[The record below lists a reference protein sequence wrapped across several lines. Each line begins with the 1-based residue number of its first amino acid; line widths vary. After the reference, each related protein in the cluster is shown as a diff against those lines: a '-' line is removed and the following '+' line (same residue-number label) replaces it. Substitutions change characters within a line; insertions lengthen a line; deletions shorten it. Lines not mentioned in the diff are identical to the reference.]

1 MTVGTTGGALLLLQG
16 AGGDTPGRGA
26 LALLAEGTP
35 ITWAVLGLLV
45 VLSAASWTI
54 MLAKR
59 REFAGVED
67 DGRRMHEVVREAT
80 SFDVAASRADEG
92 ATTPHGAVLA
102 RAAQFVRSVRP
113 PAAQQGDAR
122 PRLSPAQVEALQLV
136 LDTAAVAERDRLERR
151 LPWLATIG
159 AVSPLIGLFGTV
171 IGVINA
177 FLGVASAGSGNIAA
191 VAPGVAEA
199 LVATALALA
208 VAIPAVFGFN
218 LFAQRLNRL
227 DGDLE
232 AFGADVVALLVRDG
246 RI

>member
-1 MTVGTTGGALLLLQG
+1 MTLVAPAMLLQG
-16 AGGDTPGRGA
+16 ASGGA
-26 LALLAEGTP
+26 LGLLAAGTP
-35 ITWAVLGLLV
+35 ITWAVLVLLV

-59 REFAGVED
+59 RQFAAVE
-67 DGRRMHEVVREAT
+67 RRSTAMHDVVRDAA
-80 SFDVAASRADEG
+80 SFDAAAARVDEG
-92 ATTPHGAVLA
+92 EGTPHAAVLA
-102 RAAQFVRSVRP
+102 RAAAFVRGVRP
-113 PAAQQGDAR
+113 PSAVQGEAR

-159 AVSPLIGLFGTV
+159 AVAPLIGLFGTV

-177 FLGVASAGSGNIAA
+177 FLGVAAAGSGNIAA

-199 LVATALALA
+199 LVATALALV

-232 AFGADVVALLVRDG
+232 AFGADIVALLVRDG

>member
-1 MTVGTTGGALLLLQG
+1 MTLPASMLLQG
-16 AGGDTPGRGA
+16 AGGGA
-26 LALLAEGTP
+26 LGLLAQGTP
-35 ITWAVLGLLV
+35 ITWAVLALLV

-54 MLAKR
+54 MLGKR
-59 REFAGVED
+59 AQFAAVERTSAGLHD
-67 DGRRMHEVVREAT
+67 VVRGA
-80 SFDVAASRADEG
+80 SGFDAAASRADDG
-92 ATTPHGAVLA
+92 AGSPHAAVLA
-102 RAAQFVRSVRP
+102 RAAEFLRGVRAP
-113 PAAQQGDAR
+113 QAAAADAR

-136 LDTAAVAERDRLERR
+136 LDTASTAERDRLERR

-177 FLGVASAGSGNIAA
+177 FLGVAAAGSGNIAA

-232 AFGADVVALLVRDG
+232 AFGADIVALLVRDG